1 MSKVNYRSHK
11 KNLRLDL
18 TLYNLGFTESRAKAI
33 DLIKQGKVFVNSKI
47 VKKNSYLVNK
57 EDKIYV
63 KKDVKQWVSRGAI
76 KLLYALEKFDL
87 DKTTIGNSMVYTV
100 EHEASDEVMA
110 DRVGLLEKVSKV
122 NI

>member
-1 MSKVNYRSHK
+1 MSKVNYRPHK

-18 TLYNLGFTESRAKAI
+18 TLYNLGFTDSRSKAI

-63 KKDVKQWVSRGAI
+63 KKI
-76 KLLYALEKFDL
+76 L
-87 DKTTIGNSMVYTV
+87 NS
-100 EHEASDEVMA
+100 
-110 DRVGLLEKVSKV
+110 G
-122 NI
+122 